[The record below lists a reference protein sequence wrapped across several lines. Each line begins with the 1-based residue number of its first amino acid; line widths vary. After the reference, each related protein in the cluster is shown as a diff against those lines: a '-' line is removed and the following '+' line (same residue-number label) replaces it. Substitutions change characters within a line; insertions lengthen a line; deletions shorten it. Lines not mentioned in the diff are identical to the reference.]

1 MGARGRGFLNIR
13 QNKGWSKISLAFSLC
28 QVRRSDG
35 NKMNYPALIHG
46 VSKNDRKYLNADSY
60 EELSPTEVVTSIARS
75 S

>member
-13 QNKGWSKISLAFSLC
+13 QNKGCSKISLAFSLC

-35 NKMNYPALIHG
+35 NKMNYPALGHG
-46 VSKNDRKYLNADSY
+46 VFINGRIDLNAAGY
-60 EELSPTEVVTSIARS
+60 EELSPIEVVTSIARS